1 MPNKKTLKQNKRS
14 RNRNRK
20 GGFFGW
26 FKSKP
31 KEGGIDCDK
40 TDYTDIRD
48 MENYIR
54 DCECANKSWY
64 NFNGKKRCK
73 KVQDNLN
80 YKNTQEV
87 NNPIDYAR
95 ENQSN
100 IVDMFT
106 SIYSP
111 VKYNYYKADLR
122 RADKLGEILQSI
134 KLKIVNDP
142 AIIEQFNTY
151 SKKLIE
157 FNKEKLIQ
165 ELKEYKTLLS
175 DTFEIREK
183 EREYFP
189 KIQKLANMESL
200 LNNNVDEFRP
210 TEYSRPQLYQQPQY
224 QEEEDTPYQP
234 LPTRDADMS
243 YRGYKAQGHF
253 QQPYYSS
260 QGNYIMPQTPVYGYG
275 GKIRK
280 TKKHFNKRSI
290 KGRNSKRRK
299 H

>member
-14 RNRNRK
+14 RNRK

-31 KEGGIDCDK
+31 KEGGIDCDR

-73 KVQDNLN
+73 KVQDNLD
-80 YKNTQEV
+80 YKSTQEV

-122 RADKLGEILQSI
+122 RDDKLAEILQSI
-134 KLKIVNDP
+134 KFKIGNDP

-165 ELKEYKTLLS
+165 ELKEYKTLSS
-175 DTFEIREK
+175 DTFQIREK

-189 KIQKLANMESL
+189 RIQKLANMESL

-210 TEYSRPQLYQQPQY
+210 TISSTRPNYQEQNY
-224 QEEEDTPYQP
+224 QEEDTQYQP
-234 LPTRDADMS
+234 LPSRDADMG

-253 QQPYYSS
+253 QQPYYLS
-260 QGNYIMPQTPVYGYG
+260 QGNYVMPQQNPIYGYG

>member
-14 RNRNRK
+14 RNRK

-31 KEGGIDCDK
+31 KEGGIDCDR

-73 KVQDNLN
+73 KVQDNLD
-80 YKNTQEV
+80 YKSTQEV

-122 RADKLGEILQSI
+122 RDDKLAEILQSI
-134 KLKIVNDP
+134 KFKIGNDP

-151 SKKLIE
+151 STKLIE

-165 ELKEYKTLLS
+165 ELKEYKTLSS
-175 DTFEIREK
+175 DTFQIREK

-189 KIQKLANMESL
+189 RIQKLANMESL

-210 TEYSRPQLYQQPQY
+210 TISSTRPYYQEQNY
-224 QEEEDTPYQP
+224 QEEDTQYQP
-234 LPTRDADMS
+234 LPSRDADMG

-260 QGNYIMPQTPVYGYG
+260 QGNYVMPQQNPIYGYG